1 MIEFS
6 KLLLFVVRKVENRRS
21 QSNFVLRQSSNSQ
34 RSSTSAGHGLSSA
47 DYTGVG
53 IVGRIDDADED
64 VQNIVAP
71 NYASVGSSRYYS
83 SANEAEDMQQ
93 RRVPTDLSH
102 ISSSAYRSSASQ
114 REESELQKN
123 IGSGINDDGLRS
135 YSQQRYGETDDDDVQ
150 KNVGSGYVSG
160 GGSQRSYSQG
170 SESSRTMSQV
180 IPTYTSGSSHRSAA
194 SQTESEL
201 NESRRPVFSG
211 QHIRISARPG
221 TSNVIAVPVRVSQ
234 TTGVQSTDDQGHV
247 QSRTS
252 EYSSGSESG
261 STRVQHPVSTT
272 YRVVYN
278 PSRNYV
284 TSDKIASGS
293 DSESTR
299 TVNSI
304 PTSDKLTNYN
314 SFNSG
319 SQSRFNAEEEGD
331 SQVRVTPGRVSY
343 PSNGGS
349 SRVASTGTSGSNYY
363 QQRVAVAPITASESS
378 STSSRTAE
386 EREERRYTPSV
397 PTYIT
402 NSRVA
407 SANQDE
413 SRTQGG
419 SVAGTYVIPVG
430 SQTRYQTNQQ
440 TGSGSQSQYQ
450 SGASFSPYVPSHS
463 YTGASSADR
472 LSSRFGTGVS
482 GVQTGDLQTFMSESE
497 RLARLQQQQIAGSSS
512 GGSLSTYDANRRTVQ
527 NAANLDSAAAN
538 FVRTSNLAS
547 RTSDFDTASVDG
559 GAARVGA
566 GAGAGGFHNV
576 RSWNKQSKWSSG
588 N

>member
-1 MIEFS
+1 M
-6 KLLLFVVRKVENRRS
+6 
-21 QSNFVLRQSSNSQ
+21 
-34 RSSTSAGHGLSSA
+34 
-47 DYTGVG
+47 GVG
-53 IVGRIDDADED
+53 IVGRVDDADED

-71 NYASVGSSRYYS
+71 NYGSIGSSRYYS

-93 RRVPTDLSH
+93 RVAPTDLSH
-102 ISSSAYRSSASQ
+102 VSSSAYRSAASQ
-114 REESELQKN
+114 HEENELQRN
-123 IGSGINDDGLRS
+123 VGSGHSGDTLGS
-135 YSQQRYGETDDDDVQ
+135 YSQQRYGESDDDDVQ
-150 KNVGSGYVSG
+150 RSVSSGYS

-170 SESSRTMSQV
+170 SESSRTVSQV
-180 IPTYTSGSSHRSAA
+180 VPAYTSGSSHRSAA

-201 NESRRPVFSG
+201 NESRRPAYSG
-211 QHIRISARPG
+211 QHVRISARPG
-221 TSNVIAVPVRVSQ
+221 TSNVIAVPVRVIQ
-234 TTGVQSTDDQGHV
+234 TTGVQSTDDQGAV

-252 EYSSGSESG
+252 EYSSGSESS
-261 STRVQHPVSTT
+261 STRVQHPTSTT
-272 YRVVYN
+272 YRVVYTPN
-278 PSRNYV
+278 RNYV
-284 TSDKIASGS
+284 TADKIASGS
-293 DSESTR
+293 DYDSSR

-314 SFNSG
+314 SFNSA
-319 SQSRFNAEEEGD
+319 SQSRFNEEEGD
-331 SQVRVTPGRVSY
+331 SQVRVVPGRVSY
-343 PSNGGS
+343 PVNGGT
-349 SRVASTGTSGSNYY
+349 SRTASTGAGSNYY

-378 STSSRTAE
+378 SISSRTAE

-402 NSRVA
+402 SSRVA

-413 SRTQGG
+413 SRSQGG

-440 TGSGSQSQYQ
+440 AGTGSQSQYQ
-450 SGASFSPYVPSHS
+450 SGASFSPYVPSRS
-463 YTGASSADR
+463 YSGVSSSDR
-472 LSSRFGTGVS
+472 LSSRFGTGISGVS
-482 GVQTGDLQTFMSESE
+482 GVQTGELQTFMSESE

-547 RTSDFDTASVDG
+547 RTSEFDTASVDG
-559 GAARVGA
+559 GAARVGT
-566 GAGAGGFHNV
+566 GTGAGGFHNL

-588 N
+588 NAFI